1 MARIRI
7 NKDRCKG
14 CYLCI
19 VNCPNSLIKI
29 ENELNVKGVRPAV
42 FSGGKPARLMS
53 KAGRSGG
60 PARLMSKAGRSGGP
74 ARLMSKA
81 GRSGGCTGCTMCAL
95 ICPEF
100 IIEVY
105 K

>member
-1 MARIRI
+1 MPKIKI
-7 NKDRCKG
+7 NKNRCKG

-29 ENELNVKGVRPAV
+29 ENELNIKGVKPAV
-42 FSGGKPARLMS
+42 FSGGK
-53 KAGRSGG
+53 
-60 PARLMSKAGRSGGP
+60 
-74 ARLMSKA
+74 
-81 GRSGGCTGCTMCAL
+81 CTGCAMCAL